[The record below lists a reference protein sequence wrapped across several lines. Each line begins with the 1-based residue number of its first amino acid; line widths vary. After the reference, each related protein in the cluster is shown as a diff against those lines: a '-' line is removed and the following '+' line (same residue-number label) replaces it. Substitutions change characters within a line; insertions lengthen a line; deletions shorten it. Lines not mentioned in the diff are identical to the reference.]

1 MPLTRTLFYNF
12 ETPTALTY
20 GRFFDQVNMRGF
32 ASTSGS
38 STTTTATE
46 ASGDGATP
54 FDVVEVGD
62 WLVQE
67 SDVGTQLFRRV
78 TAKASSISLTVDAAW
93 TLGAAGKALKI
104 LPFRSG
110 TGATD
115 GLCFIGTS
123 KNATVSWNLTTL
135 ASTSVRLVVEA
146 KMSDPNSTWTILHDQ
161 TFTAVNSD
169 SFSVAEPWSFVRVGV
184 EDVAGPTTGDVIS
197 VYLTVDDNITV

>member
-46 ASGDGATP
+46 SSGDGATP

-93 TLGAAGKALKI
+93 TLGAAGKAKDPSLPLWHRRNRWTLLHRHLKERHCK
-104 LPFRSG
+104 LESHYPRLYLSSVGGGSKDERSQ
-110 TGATD
+110 
-115 GLCFIGTS
+115 
-123 KNATVSWNLTTL
+123 
-135 ASTSVRLVVEA
+135 
-146 KMSDPNSTWTILHDQ
+146 LHLDY
-161 TFTAVNSD
+161 
-169 SFSVAEPWSFVRVGV
+169 P
-184 EDVAGPTTGDVIS
+184 P
-197 VYLTVDDNITV
+197 